1 MADRQEVKEPPA
13 QQQERD
19 NAVAVATAKLIA
31 ARREI
36 SEALQMLELAAN

>member
-1 MADRQEVKEPPA
+1 MDDRQEVKEPPA
-13 QQQERD
+13 QQERD